1 MSEISRDPWYL
12 SQSIRLPAPP
22 PVCVC
27 VRVHAGVALPTAG
40 NQRTSPRFQIPH
52 SAIHLRAE
60 TSHASPKCAPVP
72 PGPAS
77 AQQRPRGPDR
87 TDSPQYQPHRVV
99 SATNSSRNTTI
110 RTTTLHLVGLHAATT
125 TAAARLLTLTK
136 NPACRIQ
143 NCSRPYCCA
152 VSAAPLPALPVN
164 GTYVLYPRIVMTPSS
179 RSLCHK
185 LDDSRRV
192 HPDDSNATSI

>member
-110 RTTTLHLVGLHAATT
+110 RTTTLHL
-125 TAAARLLTLTK
+125 

>member
-1 MSEISRDPWYL
+1 M
-12 SQSIRLPAPP
+12 
-22 PVCVC
+22 C
-27 VRVHAGVALPTAG
+27 VRACACGCRLTYRPAINERAQDSKFHTPRSISVLKHPTRAPSAHQYLQAQHQPSSGRGDQTAL
-40 NQRTSPRFQIPH
+40 H
-52 SAIHLRAE
+52 
-60 TSHASPKCAPVP
+60 
-72 PGPAS
+72 
-77 AQQRPRGPDR
+77 
-87 TDSPQYQPHRVV
+87 SPQYQPHRVV

-110 RTTTLHLVGLHAATT
+110 RTTTLHLVGLHAAATT
-125 TAAARLLTLTK
+125 AARLLTLSK

-179 RSLCHK
+179 RSFCHK